1 MKSLIRTA
9 PIMFLCN
16 EKMVLEI
23 IGNAPGLPE
32 HDGKTLIMEI
42 KYTNAEKKLIYK
54 NVGISKKKKAHNT

>member
-1 MKSLIRTA
+1 
-9 PIMFLCN
+9 MFLCN